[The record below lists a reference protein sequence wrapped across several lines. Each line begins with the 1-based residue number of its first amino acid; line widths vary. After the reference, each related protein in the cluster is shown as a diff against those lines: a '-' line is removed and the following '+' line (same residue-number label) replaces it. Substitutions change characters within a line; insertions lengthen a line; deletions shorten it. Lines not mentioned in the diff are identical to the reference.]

1 MRKSFYPK
9 MAWSGISHNRKLY
22 IPYFFTCIVMVMM
35 FYIIDALSASSVLTQ
50 MRGGETMQEMLRLGK
65 GIIGIF
71 TLIFLF
77 YTSSFLSKRRSREF
91 GLYNVLGMDKRNL
104 AHIHFW
110 ETAII
115 AGISLASGLVCGIV
129 FSKLAELWMV
139 NILKGQTDFK
149 LRIEGSA
156 IRETIL
162 VFLVIFALILLNSL
176 RKMTMASPMELLRS
190 EHTGE
195 KPPKGNWILALIGLI
210 MLGAAYYLAVTIKEP
225 IEALTWFFAAVVLV
239 IAATYL
245 LFVAGSVTLCRMLQ
259 KNKQFYYKK
268 QHFVSIASMSYRMKR
283 NGAGLASICVLSTMV
298 LVMLSSTIC
307 LYAGTESIMR
317 ERYPRD
323 LSYEVHVSTPSC
335 LNEENEANWRQ
346 LMDET
351 LQEMLW
357 NILQFLFMGN
367 WRVIISE

>member
-22 IPYFFTCIVMVMM
+22 IPYFFTCIAMVMM
-35 FYIIDALSASSVLTQ
+35 FYIIDALSVSSVLIRI
-50 MRGGETMQEMLRLGK
+50 RGGETMQGMLNLGQW
-65 GIIGIF
+65 IIGLF

-77 YTSSFLSKRRSREF
+77 YTNSFLNKRRSREY

-115 AGISLASGLVCGIV
+115 AGISLAAGLIFGIV

-139 NILKGQTDFK
+139 NILNGQTDFK

-162 VFLVIFALILLNSL
+162 VFLVIFILILLSAL

-195 KPPKGNWILALIGLI
+195 KPPKGNWLLAL
-210 MLGAAYYLAVTIKEP
+210 LGVVVLAIAYGLAVTIEDP
-225 IEALTWFFAAVVLV
+225 IVALTWFFAAVILV
-239 IAATYL
+239 IVATYM
-245 LFVAGSVTLCRMLQ
+245 LFIAGSVTLCRILQ
-259 KNKQFYYKK
+259 KNKGFY
-268 QHFVSIASMSYRMKR
+268 
-283 NGAGLASICVLSTMV
+283 
-298 LVMLSSTIC
+298 
-307 LYAGTESIMR
+307 
-317 ERYPRD
+317 
-323 LSYEVHVSTPSC
+323 
-335 LNEENEANWRQ
+335 
-346 LMDET
+346 
-351 LQEMLW
+351 
-357 NILQFLFMGN
+357 
-367 WRVIISE
+367 